1 MQELTIGKNEA
12 GQRLDKYL
20 FKYLKEAPASFIY
33 KMLRKK
39 NIVLNGKK
47 CTGSEQL
54 SNGDT
59 LKLFMADETI
69 EKFAGKQMDTKTDY
83 PYKQLDV
90 IYEDEDMIFVNKPSG
105 MLSQK
110 AEPKDVSINEYIIG
124 YLLKSGAIDKAQL
137 STFKPSVCNRLDRNT
152 SGLILAGKSLA
163 GSQYLS
169 EIIKDRSLK
178 KFYLAVVKGRVNAD
192 CSVEGYLIKNE
203 KTNKVTVSK
212 TAKGADKELYI
223 RTDYKVLKAAD
234 KYSVLL
240 VHLITGRSHQI
251 RAHLSSIGH
260 PLLGD
265 FKYGDRNI
273 NKEYGLKDQLLHAYK
288 VVLPDGREFMADPPK
303 QFTTFM

>member
-1 MQELTIGKNEA
+1 MKELTVGKNEA

-20 FKYLKEAPASFIY
+20 FKYLKEAPASFVY

-47 CTGSEQL
+47 CTGNEQL
-54 SNGDT
+54 VNGDII
-59 LKLFMADETI
+59 KLFMADETI
-69 EKFAGKQMDTKTDY
+69 EKFAGKLSEAVVEY
-83 PYKQLDV
+83 PFKQLDI

-124 YLLKSGAIDKAQL
+124 YLLKTNAISSEQL
-137 STFKPSVCNRLDRNT
+137 KTFKPSVCNRLDRNT
-152 SGLILAGKSLA
+152 SGIILAGKSLA

-178 KFYLAVVKGRVNAD
+178 KFYLAVVKGRVSKD
-192 CSVEGYLIKNE
+192 CRIDGYLIKNE
-203 KTNKVTVSK
+203 KTNKVAVS
-212 TAKGADKELYI
+212 AKAQGADKELYI
-223 RTDYKVLKAAD
+223 RTDYKVLKATD
-234 KYSVLL
+234 KYSVLS

-251 RAHLSSIGH
+251 RAHLASIGH
-260 PLLGD
+260 PMLGD
-265 FKYGDRNI
+265 FKYGDKNI
-273 NKEYGLKDQLLHAYK
+273 NKEYGLKDQLLHAYR

-303 QFTTFM
+303 NFIPFM